1 MESHRVDAGNDL
13 GGQLG
18 HNDDNDAGQ
27 QAGLQE
33 QGLRRVE
40 LTSWESPTWT
50 TSGTGKR
57 NPSGFLPWI
66 VVSLAAKKTRQTT
79 KTCEEWEAD
88 RM

>member
-1 MESHRVDAGNDL
+1 MEFGFKGSKVESHRVDAGNDL

-40 LTSWESPTWT
+40 LTS
-50 TSGTGKR
+50 
-57 NPSGFLPWI
+57 
-66 VVSLAAKKTRQTT
+66 
-79 KTCEEWEAD
+79 
-88 RM
+88 